1 LDNVSRARTTVC
13 IAHRLSTI
21 KQADNIVVLS
31 HGEVS
36 EQGTHDELYARGG
49 VFHGLVEAQHL
60 SAVDESRDL
69 DILQSEHDSSYLSR
83 LHAKVERPTTFVSQ
97 MYKTVSSID
106 PEAKLANSG
115 IVEKRQYRN
124 FDLIKKVSLGP
135 SQTLIIQAFQF
146 NNTEKGWIALG
157 WSMILITGGIFP
169 AQGLLI
175 AYAIAAFVSPDIGYL
190 RARANLFSLCWFV
203 VAIAEFIGYTVY
215 HWSFGY
221 TAERMVLP

>member
-1 LDNVSRARTTVC
+1 VSRARTTVC

-21 KQADNIVVLS
+21 KKADNIVVLS

-60 SAVDESRDL
+60 SVVDESRDL
-69 DILQSEHDSSYLSR
+69 DILQSEHDSSYISR
-83 LHAKVERPTTFVSQ
+83 LVKRPVTFGNQ
-97 MYKTVSSID
+97 TPKTLLSID
-106 PEAKLANSG
+106 SEANLAKSG
-115 IVEKRQYRN
+115 IVEERQYRT
-124 FDLIKKVSLGP
+124 FDLIKKVLLRP
-135 SQTLIIQAFQF
+135 SQTLMIQAFQF
-146 NNTEKGWIALG
+146 NNTEKGWITLG

-175 AYAIAAFVSPDIGYL
+175 AYAISAFVSPDMTYL
-190 RARANLFSLCWFV
+190 RARANLFSLCWLV